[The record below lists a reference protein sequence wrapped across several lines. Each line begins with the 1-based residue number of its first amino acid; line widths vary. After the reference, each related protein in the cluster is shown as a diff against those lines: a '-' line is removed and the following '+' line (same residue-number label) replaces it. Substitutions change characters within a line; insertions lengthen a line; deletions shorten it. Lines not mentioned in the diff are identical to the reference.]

1 MNLLFRVFL
10 KPLLATVAIEAA
22 GAFCLGV
29 RAARD
34 LALVALINLITN
46 PLINLA
52 ALLLRQSGF
61 LYAEAVIY
69 LLLEPLVVLVEYL
82 LYRAHLES
90 GIRPFRLALLLNA
103 FSAIGGLLWGML
115 F

>member
-22 GAFCLGV
+22 DAFCLGV

-34 LALVALINLITN
+34 LALVA
-46 PLINLA
+46 LINLA

-82 LYRAHLES
+82 FYRAYLES